1 MERAPLEKHQRADAG
16 PVVEGEPLGVV
27 DQTGGFPVSGGRRRW
42 VPRERHAYIPC
53 SVREMMASWTG
64 LLSSTK
70 KVT

>member
-42 VPRERHAYIPC
+42 VPGERHAYIPC